1 MLEKQLE
8 NTKVMSNKSYE
19 KPVKKFL
26 VLLSLLVI
34 SPVVLSLAFRALRS
48 FHEIPKIIIAYILL
62 ILGILLVL
70 YTVYFGFK
78 TFKSLLDTLF
88 DD

>member
-1 MLEKQLE
+1 M
-8 NTKVMSNKSYE
+8 TNKSYE

-26 VLLSLLVI
+26 ILLSLLVV
-34 SPVVLSLAFRALRS
+34 SPVILSLAFRAQRA
-48 FHEIPKIIIAYILL
+48 FKEMPKVIIGYVLL
-62 ILGILLVL
+62 ILGIFLIL

-88 DD
+88 DKE